1 MKTQERVV
9 FLVGKKVVLRPLN
22 KETDLVA
29 TIRWVNDPEVTRY
42 LNHTLPITEREEC
55 EWFDGIGK
63 SAKSITLAIETKDD
77 HKLIGSMGIHN
88 IWWTSRVGT
97 TGALIGEKEYWGRGY
112 GTDAKMI
119 LLNYAFNTLN
129 LQKIC
134 STVIAF
140 NKRSLHYSLHCGYK
154 IEGRR
159 PRHIFRNGR
168 YHDLVELGLFKKD
181 WLPFWKKYRS
191 GD

>member
-1 MKTQERVV
+1 MEIQKRVI
-9 FLVGKKVVLRPLN
+9 FLVGKKVVLRPIN

-29 TIRWVNDPEVTRY
+29 MTRWVNDPEVARY
-42 LNHTLPITEREEC
+42 LKRTVPITEREEC
-55 EWFDGIGK
+55 EWLDGIGK
-63 SAKSITLAIETKDD
+63 SVKSITLAIETKND
-77 HKLIGSMGIHN
+77 HTLIGSIGIHD

-97 TGALIGEKEYWGRGY
+97 TGALIGEREYWGRGY

-119 LLNYAFNTLN
+119 LLNYAFNGLN

-140 NKRSLHYSLHCGYK
+140 NERSLRYSLHCGYK

-159 PRHIFRNGR
+159 PHHIFKNGR
-168 YHDLVELGLFKKD
+168 YHDLIELGLFKKD

-191 GD
+191 CD

>member
-1 MKTQERVV
+1 MDTQERVV
-9 FLVGKKVVLRPLN
+9 FLVGKKVVLRPIN
-22 KETDLVA
+22 TESDRAAMT
-29 TIRWVNDPEVTRY
+29 RWVNDPEITFCLKHV
-42 LNHTLPITEREEC
+42 LPITAREEC
-55 EWFDGIGK
+55 EWLDGIGK
-63 SAKSITLAIETKDD
+63 STKNITLAIETKDD
-77 HKLIGSMGIHN
+77 HKLIGSMGIHD

-140 NKRSLHYSLHCGYK
+140 NKRSLRYSLHCGYT

-159 PRHIFRNGR
+159 PHHIFRNGR
-168 YHDLVELGLFKKD
+168 YYDLIDLGLFKKD
-181 WLPFWKKYRS
+181 WLPFWKKYR
-191 GD
+191 GCD